1 MKLYAILVAA
11 GVTLFGC
18 NHKEL
23 ENQVA
28 ALEAE
33 RQQMVTAVEQ
43 KDVALTEFM
52 ESLATVEDNLQKI
65 RERELN
71 IEITKQEKGLST
83 KESQK
88 QIVSDIQAIDALLV
102 ENRKK
107 IQDLNEKLAGAY
119 GKSNKLR
126 KSLTKLKDELTE
138 QIKDRETQIGTLKD
152 QLVAMEMKIDTLNVN
167 LASLEETNLEKDA
180 VIEEKTIELHEA
192 YYVAGTSKELQ
203 EKSVIDRK
211 GGVLGLGRT
220 TTLADKYDAQQFT
233 KIDIRE
239 QMSFPLPSEDIKLA
253 TTHPAGSYQI
263 KADEEAK
270 TTQLVIADP
279 EKFWESSKYLVMVV
293 K

>member
-1 MKLYAILVAA
+1 MKRYAILVAA
-11 GVTLFGC
+11 GVTMFGC
-18 NHKEL
+18 NQKEL

-33 RQQMVTAVEQ
+33 RQQMVSAVEQ
-43 KDVALTEFM
+43 KDQALTEFM

-83 KESQK
+83 KESQE

-107 IQDLNEKLAGAY
+107 IQKLNEKLAGAY

-126 KSLTKLKDELTE
+126 KSLTKLKDELTG
-138 QIKDRETQIGTLKD
+138 QIKERETQIGTLKD

-180 VIEEKTIELHEA
+180 VIEEKTTELHEA
-192 YYVAGTSKELQ
+192 YYVTGTSKDLQ

-220 TTLADKYDAQQFT
+220 ATLADQYDAHQFT

-239 QMSFPLPSEDIKLA
+239 QVSFSLPSEDVRLA
-253 TTHPAGSYQI
+253 TTHPSGSYQI
-263 KADEEAK
+263 KVSEDTETA
-270 TTQLVIADP
+270 QLVIDNP

>member
-1 MKLYAILVAA
+1 MKRYAILVPALA
-11 GVTLFGC
+11 LMVSC

-33 RQQMVTAVEQ
+33 RQQIMAAAEQ
-43 KDVALTEFM
+43 KDATLTEFM
-52 ESLATVEDNLQKI
+52 ESLATVEDNLHKI

-71 IEITKQEKGLST
+71 IEITQKEKGASPQET
-83 KESQK
+83 QQ
-88 QIVSDIQAIDALLV
+88 QIVSDIQTIDALLV
-102 ENRKK
+102 ENREK
-107 IQDLNEKLAGAY
+107 IQELNKKLAGAY
-119 GKSNKLR
+119 GKNSKLR
-126 KSLTKLKDELTE
+126 KSLTKLKDDLTE
-138 QIKDRETQIGTLKD
+138 QIKLREAEIGTLKGK
-152 QLVAMEMKIDTLNVN
+152 LVAMEIKIEDLNTNV
-167 LASLEETNLEKDA
+167 ANLEKTNVAKDS
-180 VIEEKTIELHEA
+180 VIEERVTELHEA
-192 YYVAGTSKELQ
+192 FYVTGTSKELQ

-220 TTLADKYDAQQFT
+220 TTLAAKYDAQQFT
-233 KIDIRE
+233 KIDIRQ
-239 QMSFPLPSEDIKLA
+239 QMSFPLPSEDVKLA
-253 TTHPAGSYQI
+253 TTHPVGSYQI